1 MTGDSLFLDWLPQW
15 LLDLAQKH
23 GAVIASPNYRLMPEA
38 TTQDVYT
45 DVEDFW
51 SWLHSSAAANLLLQH
66 KTELDLTRILTA
78 GESAGGLLSIALS
91 LSHPE
96 QIRACTAAYPCVDLM
111 SDHFT
116 TAKETPLM
124 GIFMPESAVT
134 DHVAQIVP
142 GAIESS
148 AFPPVRLDLMLGAI
162 QNGQFIELYERG
174 TGGADRVLRYP
185 FEKLDQKDVK
195 IPTGGIA
202 IIHGK
207 QDDIVPPE
215 GSERFV
221 AKARGATQGR
231 PGGDKIVLTTQEG
244 GHGFDG
250 MTELKEGW
258 LLDTLKSAVDAWLE

>member
-1 MTGDSLFLDWLPQW
+1 
-15 LLDLAQKH
+15 
-23 GAVIASPNYRLMPEA
+23 MPESS
-38 TTQDVYT
+38 TQDVYT
-45 DVEDFW
+45 DVDDFW
-51 SWLHSSAAANLLLQH
+51 SWLHSSAAADLLLQH

-78 GESAGGLLSIALS
+78 GESAGGLLSIALA

-96 QIRACTAAYPCVDLM
+96 QIRACTAAYPCVDLV
-111 SDHFT
+111 SEHFT
-116 TAKETPLM
+116 AAKETPLM

-142 GAIESS
+142 GSIESS
-148 AFPPVRLDLMLGAI
+148 SFPPLRLDLMLGAI
-162 QNGQFIELYERG
+162 QNGQFIDLYERG
-174 TGGADRVLRYP
+174 TGGADRALRYP
-185 FEKLDQKDVK
+185 FEKLDLPHVK
-195 IPTGGIA
+195 IPAGGIA

-221 AKARGATQGR
+221 AKAREATQGR

-250 MTELKEGW
+250 MTELKEEW
-258 LLDTLKSAVDAWLE
+258 LLDTLKQAVDTWLE